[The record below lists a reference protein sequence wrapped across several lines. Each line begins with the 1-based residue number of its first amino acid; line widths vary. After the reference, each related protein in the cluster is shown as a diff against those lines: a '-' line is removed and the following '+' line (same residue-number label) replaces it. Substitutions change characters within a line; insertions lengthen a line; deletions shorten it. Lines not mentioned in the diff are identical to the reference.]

1 MKSGGLTQ
9 SHLRFGDEPI
19 LSTYLVNSADFV
31 AVHAPTYVKKY
42 DVTADLK
49 DGGTFL
55 LNCPWSVEELEEH
68 LPAKMKRD
76 LARKHANFYIIDAA
90 KLAAA
95 IGLGKRTN
103 NILQGAFFALTK
115 VIPMDL
121 AIEDMKKNNYNSYFK
136 KAGQKI
142 VDMNNQAVDLGVQ
155 ATVKVE
161 IPAAWADAT
170 DEPVAEPKNR
180 TPFVRDI
187 VMPLDK
193 QQGDKLPVSVF
204 QKYGVLD
211 GTWEN
216 GTSVYSK
223 RGVAIKVPKWNPD
236 ACIKCNRC

>member
-1 MKSGGLTQ
+1 MG
-9 SHLRFGDEPI
+9 
-19 LSTYLVNSADFV
+19 A
-31 AVHAPTYVKKY
+31 
-42 DVTADLK
+42 
-49 DGGTFL
+49 
-55 LNCPWSVEELEEH
+55 
-68 LPAKMKRD
+68 
-76 LARKHANFYIIDAA
+76 
-90 KLAAA
+90 
-95 IGLGKRTN
+95 GKRTN

-170 DEPVAEPKNR
+170 DEPVAEPKNM

-223 RGVAIKVPKWNPD
+223 RGVATKVPKWNPD
-236 ACIKCNRC
+236 ACIQCNRSYNSCIIKLFHNSCSPVETNFKLSLNHTCRTFLLLNT

>member
-1 MKSGGLTQ
+1 MG
-9 SHLRFGDEPI
+9 
-19 LSTYLVNSADFV
+19 A
-31 AVHAPTYVKKY
+31 
-42 DVTADLK
+42 
-49 DGGTFL
+49 
-55 LNCPWSVEELEEH
+55 
-68 LPAKMKRD
+68 
-76 LARKHANFYIIDAA
+76 
-90 KLAAA
+90 
-95 IGLGKRTN
+95 GKRTN

-170 DEPVAEPKNR
+170 DEPVAEPKNM

-211 GTWEN
+211 GTW
-216 GTSVYSK
+216 
-223 RGVAIKVPKWNPD
+223 
-236 ACIKCNRC
+236 

>member
-1 MKSGGLTQ
+1 MKKIIRSTNDLLLAVLMGGL
-9 SHLRFGDEPI
+9 SI
-19 LSTYLVNSADFV
+19 
-31 AVHAPTYVKKY
+31 
-42 DVTADLK
+42 
-49 DGGTFL
+49 FL
-55 LNCPWSVEELEEH
+55 LLSKKIITGVE
-68 LPAKMKRD
+68 
-76 LARKHANFYIIDAA
+76 NG
-90 KLAAA
+90 LAAA

-170 DEPVAEPKNR
+170 DEPVAEPKNM

-223 RGVAIKVPKWNPD
+223 RGVATKVPKWNPD
-236 ACIKCNRC
+236 A

>member
-1 MKSGGLTQ
+1 
-9 SHLRFGDEPI
+9 
-19 LSTYLVNSADFV
+19 
-31 AVHAPTYVKKY
+31 
-42 DVTADLK
+42 
-49 DGGTFL
+49 
-55 LNCPWSVEELEEH
+55 
-68 LPAKMKRD
+68 
-76 LARKHANFYIIDAA
+76 
-90 KLAAA
+90 
-95 IGLGKRTN
+95 
-103 NILQGAFFALTK
+103 
-115 VIPMDL
+115 MDL

-170 DEPVAEPKNR
+170 DEPVAEPKNM

-223 RGVAIKVPKWNPD
+223 RGVATKVPKWNPSLHPVQPLLDVLPARGDPSGPADRRGEGRCSGFLRYRSRKGLGKD
-236 ACIKCNRC
+236 ARSTISVCSSRRMTASAAACA